1 MGTTGQ
7 QDTKEIHTHC
17 TVCPKSKEERKGG
30 AVDWQ
35 FYYIA
40 FIIKL

>member
-17 TVCPKSKEERKGG
+17 TVCPKSKEERTQWSRYVGEVLTK
-30 AVDWQ
+30 
-35 FYYIA
+35 
-40 FIIKL
+40 